1 MQRTKR
7 KGEST
12 SEEPVNEAYS
22 SEENNLEATHSILP
36 CGESTCNHANS
47 CNVLKEGRRKILAY
61 ALIQ

>member
-22 SEENNLEATHSILP
+22 SEENNLECT
-36 CGESTCNHANS
+36 
-47 CNVLKEGRRKILAY
+47 RK
-61 ALIQ
+61 